1 MVEKKDI
8 EKLIIQN
15 KKSTLK
21 NHWNDA
27 FFYNTTK
34 YSGEIKPN
42 ELLIWRS
49 AHFLRGAYPIFHLTF
64 DQNEKLNG
72 IKTEKN
78 PFYKLLNKISI
89 GFFIVLALVLLFTTE
104 FKTAIFG
111 IIGITLIGTLL
122 HLVLSKAKKYETNI
136 LTDELK
142 NAIENI
148 ERKNNP
154 ELINKPKAEL
164 KKEKV
169 KEWTFT
175 KILTRVI
182 LYPFCLFMIYLC
194 IQMIL
199 NPDPNHLRQRPLGII
214 GIIIIGGYLVIDI
227 IIIVK
232 NLMNNKNYS

>member
-21 NHWNDA
+21 NHRNDA

-64 DQNEKLNG
+64 DQNGELNE
-72 IKTEKN
+72 IKTQKN
-78 PFYKLLNKISI
+78 PYHKLLNKISI
-89 GFFIVLALVLLFTTE
+89 GFLIVLALTLLFTSE
-104 FKTAIFG
+104 FKTAIIG
-111 IIGITLIGTLL
+111 IIGITVIGTLL
-122 HLVLSKAKKYETNI
+122 HLVLSKARRYETKN

-142 NAIENI
+142 EAIENI
-148 ERKNNP
+148 ERANNS

-164 KKEKV
+164 KKKKV

-175 KILTRVI
+175 KILTRLL
-182 LYPFCLFMIYLC
+182 LYPFCLLLLWFSITGFLPEGKTLYG
-194 IQMIL
+194 IF
-199 NPDPNHLRQRPLGII
+199 GII
-214 GIIIIGGYLVIDI
+214 VALAYPIADI
-227 IIIVK
+227 LLAFGK
-232 NLMNNKNYS
+232 SKNYS

>member
-42 ELLIWRS
+42 EILIWRS

-64 DQNEKLNG
+64 DQNAELNG
-72 IKTEKN
+72 IKKEKN
-78 PFYKLLNKISI
+78 PYHKLLNKISI
-89 GFFIVLALVLLFTTE
+89 GFFILLALVLLFTTE
-104 FKTAIFG
+104 FKTAIIG
-111 IIGITLIGTLL
+111 IIGISVIGTLL
-122 HLVLSKAKKYETNI
+122 HLVMTKAKKYETKI

-142 NAIENI
+142 EAIENI

-154 ELINKPKAEL
+154 ELINKPKTEL

-175 KILTRVI
+175 KILTRLL
-182 LYPFCLFMIYLC
+182 LYPFCLL
-194 IQMIL
+194 IL
-199 NPDPNHLRQRPLGII
+199 WFSITGFLPEGKTLYGIF
-214 GIIIIGGYLVIDI
+214 GIVVALAYPIADLILAFG
-227 IIIVK
+227 K
-232 NLMNNKNYS
+232 KKNYS

>member
-1 MVEKKDI
+1 MVEKKNI

-64 DQNEKLNG
+64 DQNGELNG
-72 IKTEKN
+72 IKTEQN

-89 GFFIVLALVLLFTTE
+89 GFFIVLALVLLFTNE
-104 FKTAIFG
+104 FKTATIG
-111 IIGITLIGTLL
+111 IIVISVIGTLL
-122 HLVLSKAKKYETNI
+122 HLVMSKAKKYEIKI
-136 LTDELK
+136 LTNELK
-142 NAIENI
+142 EAIENI
-148 ERKNNP
+148 ERENNP
-154 ELINKPKAEL
+154 ELINKPKTEL

-175 KILTRVI
+175 KILIRLL
-182 LYPFCLFMIYLC
+182 LYPFCLVMLYLC
-194 IQMIL
+194 IIMIF
-199 NPDPNHLRQRPLGII
+199 NPDPYYPRQRPLGII
-214 GIIIIGGYLVIDI
+214 AIIIIGGYLVADI
-227 IIIVK
+227 TIIVK
-232 NLMNNKNYS
+232 NLIKNKNYS

>member
-49 AHFLRGAYPIFHLTF
+49 AHFLKGSYPIFHLTF
-64 DQNEKLNG
+64 DQNGELNG

-78 PFYKLLNKISI
+78 PYHKLLNKISI
-89 GFFIVLALVLLFTTE
+89 GFFVVLVLVLLFTTE
-104 FKTAIFG
+104 FKTALIG
-111 IIGITLIGTLL
+111 IIGISVIGTLL
-122 HLVLSKAKKYETNI
+122 HLVMSKAKKYETKN

-142 NAIENI
+142 EAIVNI
-148 ERKNNP
+148 ERANNP
-154 ELINKPKAEL
+154 ELVNKPNADL

-175 KILTRVI
+175 KILTRII
-182 LYPFCLFMIYLC
+182 LYPFCLFILYLC

-199 NPDPNHLRQRPLGII
+199 NPDPNHPRQRPLGIF
-214 GIIIIGGYLVIDI
+214 GIIVVGGYLVADI
-227 IIIVK
+227 TIIVR
-232 NLMNNKNYS
+232 NLMKNKNYS

>member
-49 AHFLRGAYPIFHLTF
+49 AHFLRGAYPIFYLTF
-64 DQNEKLNG
+64 DQNGELNG
-72 IKTEKN
+72 IKKEQN

-104 FKTAIFG
+104 FKTAIIG
-111 IIGITLIGTLL
+111 IIGISIIGTLL
-122 HLVLSKAKKYETNI
+122 HLVMSKVKKYETKI

-142 NAIENI
+142 EAIENI

-154 ELINKPKAEL
+154 ELIKIPKTEL

-175 KILTRVI
+175 KVLIRLL
-182 LYPFCLFMIYLC
+182 LYPFCLLMLYLC
-194 IQMIL
+194 ILMIF
-199 NPDPNHLRQRPLGII
+199 NPDPYYPRQRPLGII
-214 GIIIIGGYLVIDI
+214 GIIIIGGYLVADI
-227 IIIVK
+227 TIIVK
-232 NLMNNKNYS
+232 NLIKNKNYS

>member
-154 ELINKPKAEL
+154 KLINKPKAEL

>member
-64 DQNEKLNG
+64 DQNGELNG

-78 PFYKLLNKISI
+78 PYHKLLNKISI
-89 GFFIVLALVLLFTTE
+89 VFFIVLVLVLLFTTE
-104 FKTAIFG
+104 FKTALIG
-111 IIGITLIGTLL
+111 IIGISVIGTLL
-122 HLVLSKAKKYETNI
+122 HLLMSKAKKYETKN
-136 LTDELK
+136 LTNELK
-142 NAIENI
+142 EAIGNI
-148 ERKNNP
+148 ERANNP
-154 ELINKPKAEL
+154 ELANKPKADL

-175 KILTRVI
+175 KILTRII
-182 LYPFCLFMIYLC
+182 LYPFCLFILYLC

-199 NPDPNHLRQRPLGII
+199 NPDPNHPRQRPLGIF
-214 GIIIIGGYLVIDI
+214 GIIVVGGYLVADI
-227 IIIVK
+227 TIIVR
-232 NLMNNKNYS
+232 NLMKNKNYS

>member
-21 NHWNDA
+21 NHWNDV

-64 DQNEKLNG
+64 DQNAELNR

-78 PFYKLLNKISI
+78 PFHKLLNKISI
-89 GFFIVLALVLLFTTE
+89 GFFILLVLFLLITTE
-104 FKTAIFG
+104 FKTAIIG
-111 IIGITLIGTLL
+111 IIGISVIGTLL
-122 HLVLSKAKKYETNI
+122 YLVMSKTKKYETKI

-142 NAIENI
+142 EAIETI
-148 ERKNNP
+148 EREKNP
-154 ELINKPKAEL
+154 ELINKPKTEL
-164 KKEKV
+164 KKEKI

-175 KILTRVI
+175 KILTRLL
-182 LYPFCLFMIYLC
+182 LYPFCLF
-194 IQMIL
+194 IL
-199 NPDPNHLRQRPLGII
+199 FFSITAFLPGAIFKSNTLGVF
-214 GIIIIGGYLVIDI
+214 GIIISLAYPVTDLI
-227 IIIVK
+227 IIFRK
-232 NLMNNKNYS
+232 NKNYS

>member
-49 AHFLRGAYPIFHLTF
+49 AHFLRGAYPVFHLTF
-64 DQNEKLNG
+64 DQNGELNG

-78 PFYKLLNKISI
+78 PYQKLLNKISI

-104 FKTAIFG
+104 FKIAIIG
-111 IIGITLIGTLL
+111 IIGISVIGTLL
-122 HLVLSKAKKYETNI
+122 NLVMSKAKKYETKI

-142 NAIENI
+142 DAIENI

-154 ELINKPKAEL
+154 ELINKPKTEL

-175 KILTRVI
+175 KILTRLL
-182 LYPFCLFMIYLC
+182 LYPFCLL
-194 IQMIL
+194 IL
-199 NPDPNHLRQRPLGII
+199 WFSITGFLPEGKTLYGIF
-214 GIIIIGGYLVIDI
+214 GIVVALAYPIADLILAFG
-227 IIIVK
+227 K
-232 NLMNNKNYS
+232 KKNYS

>member
-64 DQNEKLNG
+64 NQDGELNG

-78 PFYKLLNKISI
+78 PYHKLLNKTSI

-104 FKTAIFG
+104 FKTAIIG
-111 IIGITLIGTLL
+111 IIGISVIGTLL
-122 HLVLSKAKKYETNI
+122 HLVMSKAKNYETKI

-142 NAIENI
+142 EAIESI
-148 ERKNNP
+148 ERGNNP
-154 ELINKPKAEL
+154 ELINKPKTEL

-175 KILTRVI
+175 KILTRLI
-182 LYPFCLFMIYLC
+182 LYPFCLLVLYLC
-194 IQMIL
+194 FQMIL
-199 NPDPNHLRQRPLGII
+199 NPDPNHMRQRPLGII
-214 GIIIIGGYLVIDI
+214 GIVIVGGYLIVDLTIV
-227 IIIVK
+227 VK
-232 NLMNNKNYS
+232 NLMKNKNYS

>member
-64 DQNEKLNG
+64 NQDGELNG

-78 PFYKLLNKISI
+78 LYHKLLNKISI

-104 FKTAIFG
+104 FKTAIIG
-111 IIGITLIGTLL
+111 IIGISIIGILL
-122 HLVLSKAKKYETNI
+122 HLVMSKAKKYETKI

-142 NAIENI
+142 DAIENL
-148 ERKNNP
+148 ERENNP
-154 ELINKPKAEL
+154 ELINKPKTEL

-175 KILTRVI
+175 KILTRLL
-182 LYPFCLFMIYLC
+182 LYPFCLLMLYLC
-194 IQMIL
+194 ILMIL
-199 NPDPNHLRQRPLGII
+199 NPESHYPRQRPLGII
-214 GIIIIGGYLVIDI
+214 GIIIIGGYLVADI
-227 IIIVK
+227 MIIVK
-232 NLMNNKNYS
+232 NIIKNKNYS

>member
-34 YSGEIKPN
+34 YSGEVKPN
-42 ELLIWRS
+42 EILIWRS

-64 DQNEKLNG
+64 DQNAELNG
-72 IKTEKN
+72 IKKEKN
-78 PFYKLLNKISI
+78 PYHKLLNKISI
-89 GFFIVLALVLLFTTE
+89 GFLIVLAFVLLFTTE
-104 FKTAIFG
+104 FKTAIIG
-111 IIGITLIGTLL
+111 IIGISVIGTLL
-122 HLVLSKAKKYETNI
+122 HLVMSKAKKYETKI

-142 NAIENI
+142 EAIENI
-148 ERKNNP
+148 ERENNP
-154 ELINKPKAEL
+154 ELINKPKTEL

-175 KILTRVI
+175 KILTRLI
-182 LYPFCLFMIYLC
+182 LYPFCLLMLYLC
-194 IQMIL
+194 IHMIL
-199 NPDPNHLRQRPLGII
+199 NPDPNHIRQRPLGII
-214 GIIIIGGYLVIDI
+214 GIVIVGGYLIVDLT
-227 IIIVK
+227 IIVK
-232 NLMNNKNYS
+232 NLMKNKNYS